1 MNDNRDYVTQEQCE
15 ERRNKI
21 AEDYENL
28 KRRVGKHGEEI
39 DGLNNESIRDNE
51 RIKTIENTLGIVSK
65 IMITIA
71 GAFGLLIIKGAL
83 GL

>member
-39 DGLNNESIRDNE
+39 DDLNNENIRDNE
-51 RIKTIENTLGIVSK
+51 RIKNIENTLGIVAK

>member
-1 MNDNRDYVTQEQCE
+1 MNDDRNYVTQEQCN

-21 AEDYENL
+21 ADDYENL
-28 KRRVGKHGEEI
+28 KKRVDNHGKEI

-51 RIKTIENTLGIVSK
+51 RIKTIENTLEIVSK